1 LQKPKRRR
9 LPRSRPMQGPGN
21 REGAELRG
29 SVEADR
35 IFLRVLSGKHPSHFR
50 GRRDARHQLD
60 LRTVGSI
67 ERISGDEESMRDA
80 ICRHGDGSPRAPG
93 LGHCSPRGRHGLAD
107 RVRLQQVHSR
117 GANGW
122 QAACDKSNGGHYKAT
137 VTCLP
142 WDGGKAIVRDSAG
155 WKSSGP
161 SFAFCPPSSDVKSGG
176 ILTKAS

>member
-1 LQKPKRRR
+1 MKKVCATLFAATVMAALGLQGSATAAPA
-9 LPRSRPMQGPGN
+9 
-21 REGAELRG
+21 GATG
-29 SVEADR
+29 WPTGCAYSKYTA
-35 IFLRVLSGKHPSHFR
+35 G
-50 GRRDARHQLD
+50 
-60 LRTVGSI
+60 
-67 ERISGDEESMRDA
+67 
-80 ICRHGDGSPRAPG
+80 
-93 LGHCSPRGRHGLAD
+93 
-107 RVRLQQVHSR
+107 

-176 ILTKAS
+176 IITKAS